1 MLKLRFL
8 GAAAVLAGAVA
19 MSGLAMAQGG
29 GGGGGQGG
37 GGQGA
42 GSGSGMGNMSG
53 DVDRDRLR
61 VMDPASGR
69 DKQQD
74 RDRDRDQIRD
84 PDRDRLYLG
93 TQDRIRKF
101 DRDGDSRV
109 NRAEFEDWHT
119 DMFGQMDA
127 DGNGLT
133 LEEYHAARFGPGP
146 YSNADPDRQ
155 ALMRQ
160 QANLRKT
167 ERFRVMD
174 GNGDG
179 VVSREEYMRFGEHA
193 WLEADTN
200 DDGTLSWGELQSYNR
215 GM

>member
-1 MLKLRFL
+1 MSTP
-8 GAAAVLAGAVA
+8 AGD
-19 MSGLAMAQGG
+19 M
-29 GGGGGQGG
+29 
-37 GGQGA
+37 
-42 GSGSGMGNMSG
+42 
-53 DVDRDRLR
+53 DRDRLR

-69 DKQQD
+69 DKLQD
-74 RDRDRDQIRD
+74 RDRDRDMLRD
-84 PDRDRLYLG
+84 PDRDRRYLG
-93 TQDRIRKF
+93 TQGRLQKF
-101 DRDGDSRV
+101 DRDGDARV
-109 NRAEFEDWHT
+109 NRAEFEDWHK
-119 DMFGQMDA
+119 DMFSQMDA

-146 YSNADPDRQ
+146 YSDANPERQ

-167 ERFRVMD
+167 ERYRVMD

-200 DDGTLSWGELQSYNR
+200 DDGQLSWGELQSYNR